1 MEIYNETIRDLLGN
15 NSDDQ
20 KHDIK
25 MTGSADKK
33 DVMVTNLTTVM
44 VTSEDQV
51 SWLNITV
58 AIIIERGKILHVS
71 IKIDYTFVMN
81 DRLGFLYSWTF
92 NILNIMDMYLT
103 VLIYAVKTS
112 AGI

>member
-1 MEIYNETIRDLLGN
+1 MNIRALKFVFLSLFYYFFQYEFEASFLEIYNETIRDLLGN

-51 SWLNITV
+51 SLLNITI
-58 AIIIERGKILHVS
+58 ATIIERGKIIHCS
-71 IKIDYTFVMN
+71 MKIDCTSVMN
-81 DRLGFLYSWTF
+81 DRLGYLYS
-92 NILNIMDMYLT
+92 
-103 VLIYAVKTS
+103 
-112 AGI
+112 